1 MPVDGSDDA
10 DAGSG
15 VVRRR
20 GVVVGR
26 RPRAATLPQPE
37 GDDAAA
43 SDAAAPSQAAAAPPL
58 LPPPPRGLSLPHPH
72 SAQMPQPPPPPPGRP
87 PPLPARST
95 VVPGP
100 VINPNLLPMRTA
112 SMPKDSPPQPPPP
125 PRPAHPHPPPPPV
138 PSRSST
144 TSAAAAAAA
153 AAEPGSS
160 VPVRRALQSYSSVPA
175 LPRSA
180 ARRRTSDAEQP
191 TASDAGSFPLLGSGP
206 NTMARITEEPASSAH
221 AALPTTMMDSKLQAP
236 RTQRPQAPQR
246 LGSGS
251 STVVVEA
258 AAAAPVGDST
268 PPAGPKAA
276 YPSRGDSIGQNKY
289 AFREVLASTAS
300 AESASSNPSLEAPAV
315 HSAPAPVSRRSTT
328 LPRRVAT

>member
-1 MPVDGSDDA
+1 MDGSDDA
-10 DAGSG
+10 DAGSS

-26 RPRAATLPQPE
+26 RPRAATLPQPG

-58 LPPPPRGLSLPHPH
+58 LPPRPPRGLSLPHPH
-72 SAQMPQPPPPPPGRP
+72 SALMPQQPPPAPPGRP

-100 VINPNLLPMRTA
+100 VINPSLLPMRTA
-112 SMPKDSPPQPPPP
+112 SMPKDSQPPPTPPPAHSRPQPPPL
-125 PRPAHPHPPPPPV
+125 

-144 TSAAAAAAA
+144 SSAAAAA
-153 AAEPGSS
+153 AAEPGSTA
-160 VPVRRALQSYSSVPA
+160 PVHRALQSYSSVPA

-191 TASDAGSFPLLGSGP
+191 TASDVGSFPLLVGSGP

-221 AALPTTMMDSKLQAP
+221 AALPTTTMDSKLQAL

-251 STVVVEA
+251 STVVEA
-258 AAAAPVGDST
+258 AAA
-268 PPAGPKAA
+268 PAGQKAA

-300 AESASSNPSLEAPAV
+300 AESASSNPSLEATAV